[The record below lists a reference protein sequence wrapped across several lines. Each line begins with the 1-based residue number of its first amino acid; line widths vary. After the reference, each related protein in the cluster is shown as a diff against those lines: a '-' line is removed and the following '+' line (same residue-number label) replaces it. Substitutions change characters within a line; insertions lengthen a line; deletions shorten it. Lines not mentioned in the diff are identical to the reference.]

1 MRRQPQ
7 PRASTRRQQAPGRPD
22 APAQPAAPDV
32 DRFLDAC
39 LIEEGL
45 SPATAA
51 TYRQVLYAFAAWVTQ
66 RAGAF
71 APEKLTAQL
80 IRGWQRHLVAERGL
94 DDDTYV
100 KYLSALRSF
109 LTFLHG
115 EGLTT
120 LTRDDVKLP
129 KAHLD
134 LSRVKALSVEEIR
147 ALLDAPDP
155 RTAWGRRDRALL
167 AVLYSSGMRIAEL
180 CALDR
185 AQVPERALGVAPT
198 LEVAIVGKGRRPR
211 VIFINRLA
219 QERLAAY
226 LALRDDDHPALFIA
240 YRGPRPLAN
249 RLTPRAIQQAIARY
263 ARQAGLAAR
272 PTPHTLRHT
281 FAVHHL
287 QAGADTRIVQ
297 AFLGHAS
304 LATTQRYTRITD
316 RFLRE
321 AYERSQ
327 NALGLAKAG
336 EQHGR

>member
-1 MRRQPQ
+1 MPRSEKRRL
-7 PRASTRRQQAPGRPD
+7 STSRSAPTERTKAGERPEI
-22 APAQPAAPDV
+22 PLV
-32 DRFLDAC
+32 ERFLDAC
-39 LIEEGL
+39 LIEDGL
-45 SPATAA
+45 SPASVA
-51 TYRQVLYAFAAWVTQ
+51 TYRQVLYAFADWVTKQ
-66 RAGAF
+66 EATLEPARWTGA
-71 APEKLTAQL
+71 L
-80 IRGWQRHLVAERGL
+80 IRAWQRYLVVERGL
-94 DDDTYV
+94 DDATYV

-109 LTFLHG
+109 LAFLRA

-134 LSRVKALSVEEIR
+134 LSRVKALTFAELT

-155 RTAWGRRDRALL
+155 RTSWGRRDRALL

-185 AQVPERALGVAPT
+185 EQIPERALGVAPT

-211 VIFINRLA
+211 VVFINAFA
-219 QERLAAY
+219 QERLASY
-226 LALRDDDHPALFIA
+226 LALREDDHPALFIA
-240 YRGPRPLAN
+240 YRGPHPTTN
-249 RLTPRAIQQAIARY
+249 RLTPRAVQQAIARY
-263 ARQAGLAAR
+263 ARQIGLAAQ

-304 LATTQRYTRITD
+304 LATTQRYTRVTD

-327 NALGLAKAG
+327 AAM
-336 EQHGR
+336 ERSS

>member
-1 MRRQPQ
+1 M
-7 PRASTRRQQAPGRPD
+7 PG
-22 APAQPAAPDV
+22 APAQPAVPDV

-51 TYRQVLYAFAAWVTQ
+51 TYRQVLYAFAAWVAART
-66 RAGAF
+66 GTF
-71 APEKLTAQL
+71 APAALSPQI
-80 IRGWQRHLVAERGL
+80 IRGWQRYLVAERGL

-109 LTFLHG
+109 LAFLHG
-115 EGLTT
+115 EGLTP

-129 KAHLD
+129 KSHLD
-134 LSRVKALSVEEIR
+134 LSRVKALGIDEIT
-147 ALLDAPDP
+147 ALLDAPDA

-185 AQVPERALGVAPT
+185 AQVPERALGVAAT
-198 LEVAIVGKGRRPR
+198 LELAIVGKGRRPR
-211 VIFINRLA
+211 VVFVNGLA
-219 QERLAAY
+219 QARLSTY
-226 LALRDDDHPALFIA
+226 LALRDDDHPALFIG

-249 RLTPRAIQQAIARY
+249 RLTPRAVQQALARY
-263 ARQAGLAAR
+263 ARLAGLAAR

-321 AYERSQ
+321 AFERSQ
-327 NALGLAKAG
+327 RALGLMPASDEQTAG
-336 EQHGR
+336 VH

>member
-1 MRRQPQ
+1 MPAPQ
-7 PRASTRRQQAPGRPD
+7 KLRPITRRT
-22 APAQPAAPDV
+22 PAAQRAEAGERPAIPVV

-39 LIEEGL
+39 LIEDGL
-45 SPATAA
+45 SPASVA
-51 TYRQVLYAFAAWVTQ
+51 TYRQVLYSFADWVTKRQ
-66 RAGAF
+66 GALD
-71 APEKLTAQL
+71 PERWTAAL
-80 IRGWQRHLVAERGL
+80 IRGWQRHLVVERRL

-109 LTFLHG
+109 LAFLRAD
-115 EGLTT
+115 GLTP

-134 LSRVKALSVEEIR
+134 LSRVKALSLDEIT
-147 ALLDAPDP
+147 ALLDAPDH

-185 AQVPERALGVAPT
+185 GQVPERALGVAPT

-211 VIFINRLA
+211 VVFINSLA

-226 LALRDDDHPALFIA
+226 LALRQDEHPALFIA
-240 YRGPRPLAN
+240 YRGPHPTTN
-249 RLTPRAIQQAIARY
+249 RLTPRAVQQAITRY
-263 ARQAGLAAR
+263 ARQAGLATR

-304 LATTQRYTRITD
+304 LATTQRYTRVTD

-327 NALGLAKAG
+327 AAM
-336 EQHGR
+336 ERST